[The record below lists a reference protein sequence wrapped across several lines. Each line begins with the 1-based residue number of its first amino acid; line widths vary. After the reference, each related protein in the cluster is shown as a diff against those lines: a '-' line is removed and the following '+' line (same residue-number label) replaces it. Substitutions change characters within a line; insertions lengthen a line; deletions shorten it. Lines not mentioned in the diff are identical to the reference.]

1 MSSSKVNGPKKWKRK
16 FPGNVQLKRKCL
28 LTVIIFFREKKK
40 TRKILY
46 ESHQNVPK
54 QRTPQ
59 CILHTPMDSCFWVYW
74 NTGAFLYCTW
84 RCEEAVRRQENT
96 YNRMMRWIMNWSL
109 FPFEARTSLAHPAV
123 TRVLLASSAVPN
135 TCILYGFLKG
145 FCQFLVCNLLWPYFI
160 SPGPICQSGTLW

>member
-1 MSSSKVNGPKKWKRK
+1 MKKKIS
-16 FPGNVQLKRKCL
+16 RKCSTQKEVSAYCYNFL
-28 LTVIIFFREKKK
+28 QEKKKK

-59 CILHTPMDSCFWVYW
+59 WILHTPMDSCFWIYW
-74 NTGAFLYCTW
+74 NTGVFLYCTW
-84 RCEEAVRRQENT
+84 RCEEAVRRHLQQDDEMD
-96 YNRMMRWIMNWSL
+96 YELVLIP
-109 FPFEARTSLAHPAV
+109 PFEARTSLAHPRI

-160 SPGPICQSGTLW
+160 SPGPICQPGTLW